1 MAEKNQSMAFAYEA
15 RDHRGEL
22 VSGIVNALD
31 MSQAGATLSQRNLF
45 VVKIAPADRKA
56 AKAKKGF
63 GSKKGQRVP
72 RKSVLWF
79 ISQLTIMTETGIPI
93 SQSLEILARREDAGD
108 MQKIIKEV
116 SKNVHAGQPLSEALE
131 EYPIVFPTTMTAL
144 IRASE
149 MSGTLPSVLKRISV
163 YMMKEHQ
170 IIRAMRSALIYPGFM
185 LLLSLAITVFLLT
198 VILPKFA
205 DIFAAKGA
213 ILPLPTQILMN
224 LSDLL
229 INHWLYWLIG
239 TFAVVYG
246 IRLWALSIS
255 GKLTL
260 HRLQLSVPVF
270 STVFNKMYQ
279 SRSFRAMGTLI
290 ESGVPLTDALAIT
303 KEMSTNAYYHEL
315 WDDITQAVT
324 HGETISKPM
333 SKSPLIPE
341 EISQMVEAGDHSG
354 SLGIVFER
362 LAEFLE
368 EEFDQAVK
376 TATQFIE
383 PLTIM
388 VMGSVVGFV
397 AISLLLPL
405 FQSGNVMAK

>member
-1 MAEKNQSMAFAYEA
+1 MSDNINSLAFAYEA

-22 VSGIVNALD
+22 VSGIINAID
-31 MSQAGATLSQRNLF
+31 MTQAGSQLAQKNLF
-45 VVKIAPADRKA
+45 VVKIAPADRKV
-56 AKAKKGF
+56 AKAKTGF
-63 GSKKGQRVP
+63 GAKRGQRVP

-79 ISQLTIMTETGIPI
+79 ISQLTIMTETGIPV
-93 SQSLEILARREDAGD
+93 SQALEILSRREDAGD
-108 MQKIIKEV
+108 MQTIIKQV
-116 SKNVHAGQPLSEALE
+116 TKNVHAGQPLSEALE
-131 EYPIVFPTTMTAL
+131 AYPIVFPTTMTAL

-149 MSGTLPSVLKRISV
+149 MSGTLPAVLKRISV

-170 IIRAMRSALIYPGFM
+170 ILRAMRSALVYPCFM
-185 LLLSLAITVFLLT
+185 LLLSVGITIFLLT

-205 DIFAAKGA
+205 EIFAAKGA
-213 ILPLPTQILMN
+213 TLPLPTQLLMN
-224 LSDLL
+224 TSDLL
-229 INHWLYWLIG
+229 INHWLYWVIG
-239 TFAVVYG
+239 VFVAFYSL
-246 IRLWALSIS
+246 RLWALSS
-255 GKLTL
+255 TGKLTL
-260 HRLQLSVPVF
+260 NRLQLSVPVF

-303 KEMSTNAYYHEL
+303 KDMSSNAYYHEL
-315 WDDITQAVT
+315 WDNITHAVT
-324 HGETISKPM
+324 NGEKISTPM
-333 SKSPLIPE
+333 MQSPLIPE
-341 EISQMVEAGDHSG
+341 EIAQMVEAGDHSG
-354 SLGIVFER
+354 SLGTVFER

-388 VMGSVVGFV
+388 IMGSVVGFV

-405 FQSGNVMAK
+405 FQTGNVMAK